1 MIGKNNVLN
10 IRTSSSFSWLGQN
23 GATRGFC
30 NFEGIE
36 YCRRTG
42 LYLLMRSYRR
52 AGVKTLGG
60 IIKRWAP
67 AFENNTEA
75 YINFV
80 CKRTG
85 LGADFVL
92 RFNSDFAGVLAAM
105 EIVEIGVPQKER
117 DGYYETAK
125 MSYEYLIK
133 HFNLKC
139 DESKS

>member
-10 IRTSSSFSWLGQN
+10 IRTSSSFSWLGQC
-23 GATRGFC
+23 GSTRGFC

-36 YCRRTG
+36 FCRRAG

-52 AGVKTLGG
+52 AKVTKLGD

-67 AFENNTEA
+67 ATENNTKA
-75 YINFV
+75 YTDFV
-80 CKRTG
+80 CNRTG
-85 LGADFVL
+85 LGSDFVL

-117 DGYYETAK
+117 DGYYATAK
-125 MSYEYLIK
+125 MSYEYLIE

>member
-10 IRTSSSFSWLGQN
+10 IRTSKSFMWIGQT
-23 GATRGFC
+23 GSTRGFC
-30 NFEGIE
+30 EFAGIE
-36 YCRRTG
+36 YCRRAG

-52 AGVKTLGG
+52 AGVSKLGD

-75 YINFV
+75 YTKYV
-80 CKRTG
+80 CSRTG
-85 LGADFVL
+85 LSADFVL

-117 DGYYETAK
+117 DEYYATAK
-125 MSYEYLIK
+125 MSYEYLIE